1 MARFVHWVIEP
12 RMPAI
17 RLMNRSSALVT
28 RREGVASV
36 TAAEA
41 AAQFT
46 KADRIRRIRGLA
58 QVVDSGFF
66 AKANCQPPFVPAS
79 FRTRGEEANCESGKE
94 ARAGWRRVRGPRAAI
109 TSSARPRHYTESP
122 NTTVLCGQ
130 SGCLAQPLMTARSRS
145 WWESRTAAKQKG
157 CSFQETGRSMF
168 AVPTMGPLAV
178 TNIKLTNEPG
188 GSSESGMMRPPVRE
202 THRSFPE
209 TRCPSRQRRT
219 MGVSSASRNRGE
231 RLSGSTWGSRVI
243 SQSIM
248 FGVLE

>member
-79 FRTRGEEANCESGKE
+79 LRTRGE
-94 ARAGWRRVRGPRAAI
+94 
-109 TSSARPRHYTESP
+109 
-122 NTTVLCGQ
+122 
-130 SGCLAQPLMTARSRS
+130 
-145 WWESRTAAKQKG
+145 
-157 CSFQETGRSMF
+157 
-168 AVPTMGPLAV
+168 
-178 TNIKLTNEPG
+178 
-188 GSSESGMMRPPVRE
+188 
-202 THRSFPE
+202 
-209 TRCPSRQRRT
+209 
-219 MGVSSASRNRGE
+219 
-231 RLSGSTWGSRVI
+231 
-243 SQSIM
+243 
-248 FGVLE
+248 